1 MWAHRT
7 HTQQLAQQRT
17 AAQHTNIFAAIA
29 AMLSTA
35 LATFCLALGA
45 LTTGATAQTIVDLAV
60 ATPSLSTLVT
70 ALTAAD
76 LVETL
81 QSRCV

>member
-1 MWAHRT
+1 
-7 HTQQLAQQRT
+7 
-17 AAQHTNIFAAIA
+17 
-29 AMLSTA
+29 MLSTA